1 MLKLQV
7 DGSLLATLK
16 NDDRNNDSKN
26 LNHKSVYQS
35 PYMLRILK
43 NLELKAVEDQKQLR
57 TLNTGKGFEISGARR
72 THVCYLAVFLTAKG
86 CDNEEKIKI

>member
-43 NLELKAVEDQKQLR
+43 NLELKAVEDQK
-57 TLNTGKGFEISGARR
+57 
-72 THVCYLAVFLTAKG
+72 
-86 CDNEEKIKI
+86 